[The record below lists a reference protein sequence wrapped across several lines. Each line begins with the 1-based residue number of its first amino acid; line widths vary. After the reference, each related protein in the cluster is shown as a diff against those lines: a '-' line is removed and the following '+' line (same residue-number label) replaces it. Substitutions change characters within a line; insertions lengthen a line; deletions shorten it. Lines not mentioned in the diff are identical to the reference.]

1 MKKIRIKFRSQC
13 SVNYEREE
21 YLESIKSIE
30 MHNVCIVSSFVV
42 LDNKDKIDDN
52 FISTFSNK
60 EKNVEVFVYK
70 TKYEKCLRCW
80 QYKKEVSIN
89 KGLCERCLLV
99 LNNSR

>member
-1 MKKIRIKFRSQC
+1 
-13 SVNYEREE
+13 
-21 YLESIKSIE
+21 
-30 MHNVCIVSSFVV
+30 MHNVCIVASFMV

-99 LNNSR
+99 LNNSK

>member
-1 MKKIRIKFRSQC
+1 MLITKEKSI
-13 SVNYEREE
+13 
-21 YLESIKSIE
+21 LESIKNIE
-30 MHNVCIVSSFVV
+30 MHNVCIISSFVV
-42 LDNKDKIDDN
+42 SDNKDNLENN

>member
-1 MKKIRIKFRSQC
+1 MLITKEKSI
-13 SVNYEREE
+13 
-21 YLESIKSIE
+21 LESIKNIE
-30 MHNVCIVSSFVV
+30 MHNVCIISSFV
-42 LDNKDKIDDN
+42 LSDNKENIENN

-80 QYKKEVSIN
+80 QYKKEVSTN